1 MLLVV
6 SDSQIIIWNELVT
19 KMSCKHVI
27 MEGIILKN
35 KNTDSESC
43 ALEREKMY

>member
-1 MLLVV
+1 M
-6 SDSQIIIWNELVT
+6 IIWNELVT
-19 KMSCKHVI
+19 KMNCKRII
-27 MEGIILKN
+27 MEATIFEN